1 MAVINGTDLYVF
13 IGGVRVAHATSHSL
27 SMTMATRPT
36 SNKDTGKFDSE
47 AVGRIKITASSSNLM
62 VYTDFATL
70 GAAYLAR
77 VPVALTFGEQT
88 GATEVGGELVGG
100 TLDSSKFYASG
111 NFIITNL
118 EQNASDADNASY
130 TVSFNASDSTF
141 AFHSSNDLRVSVI
154 GIYASA
160 SGATDGIV
168 GAFPAG
174 GTKPY
179 TYVWSGAVT
188 GTTQTKTSVPVGVCN
203 VVVTD
208 AASGTVSG
216 SFTIGY

>member
-77 VPVALTFGEQT
+77 VPVALTFGEQS

-100 TLDSSKFYASG
+100 SLDTTKFYASG

-141 AFHSSNDLRVSVI
+141 AFSTSGVLRV
-154 GIYASA
+154 GIIHSDCTTHAGTEGFA
-160 SGATDGIV
+160 A
-168 GAFPAG
+168 AFPLG
-174 GTKPY
+174 GTAPY
-179 TYVWSGAVT
+179 TYLWTGGA
-188 GTTQTKTSVPVGVCN
+188 TTQYITAKAAGTYSVT
-203 VVVTD
+203 VTD
-208 AASGTVSG
+208 AVAGTTSATCVI
-216 SFTIGY
+216 TQP